1 MLPDDVLLAIFDFFT
16 IKSGLSKKN
25 MEKWQSLV
33 HVCRRWRNAVFESPR
48 RLNLRLV
55 CTDKTPARDTLDVW
69 PPLLLHIRC
78 YIGYPMESVDNVVAV
93 LERSNRVVEIHLQH
107 LSSSQLERALQ
118 EPFPGLMHLV
128 LLLDDESQD
137 TVPLLPDS
145 FLGGSASRLRLLSLE
160 GIPFPGLPKLLLSAT
175 HLVHLFLA
183 SIPHS
188 GYISPGVMVTV
199 LSTLTGLEDLTIN
212 FQSPRTC
219 PDWASRRLFPSTRF
233 VLPVLRSF
241 CFKGVDEYLEDL
253 VSHIDAPQLD
263 ILEITFF
270 NQILFDT
277 PQVMRFISRTSRLK
291 ALEKADLS
299 FYGRAAVVKLSTH
312 TSNLPWLSVAI
323 LCEELDWQVSS
334 LEQVCTLC
342 FPPLSMLED
351 LYISRHSEPDRQDD
365 IEDTLWLELLHP
377 FTALKNLYLSKE
389 FARRIAPALQELVES
404 GTTEVLRT
412 LQNIFLEELQLSG
425 PVQEGIQQFVVM
437 REATSHPVAV
447 SRWDNS
453 DEDKI

>member
-1 MLPDDVLLAIFDFFT
+1 MLPDDVLLTIFDFFT

-25 MEKWQSLV
+25 TEKWQSLV

-78 YIGYPMESVDNVVAV
+78 YIGYPMESVDNVAAV
-93 LERSNRVVEIHLQH
+93 LERSKRVVEIHFQH
-107 LSSSQLERALQ
+107 LSSSQLERALAALQ

-188 GYISPGVMVTV
+188 GYIPPEVMVTV
-199 LSTLTGLEDLTIN
+199 LSTLTGLEDLTLN
-212 FQSPRTC
+212 FQSPQSF
-219 PDWASRRLFPSTRF
+219 PDWASRHQFPSTRF

-241 CFKGVDEYLEDL
+241 CFKGVGEYLEDL
-253 VSHIDAPQLD
+253 VAHIDAPQLD

-277 PQVMRFISRTSRLK
+277 PQLMQFISRTPRLK
-291 ALEKADLS
+291 ALEKAHLS
-299 FYGRAAVVKLSTH
+299 FYSRAAVVKLSMQ
-312 TSNLPWLSVAI
+312 TSNPPWLSVVI

-342 FPPLSMLED
+342 FPPLSILED

-365 IEDTLWLELLHP
+365 IEDGLWLELLHP
-377 FTALKNLYLSKE
+377 
-389 FARRIAPALQELVES
+389 LQ
-404 GTTEVLRT
+404 
-412 LQNIFLEELQLSG
+412 
-425 PVQEGIQQFVVM
+425 P
-437 REATSHPVAV
+437 
-447 SRWDNS
+447 
-453 DEDKI
+453 